1 MTARNTS
8 RTSYVDLLKSGNATT
23 QVQQILAVL
32 GEEQLKI
39 KDLTLKEISR
49 LTGIEINAVSGR
61 VNSMK
66 KQGLVT
72 EQCKRPCRISG
83 RTVTPIGRK

>member
-8 RTSYVDLLKSGNATT
+8 RTSFNDLINSGNSTT
-23 QVQQILAVL
+23 QIEQILAVL
-32 GEEQLKI
+32 KSEPKI

-49 LTGIEINAVSGR
+49 MTGIEINAVSGR
-61 VNSMK
+61 VNFMK

>member
-8 RTSYVDLLKSGNATT
+8 RTSFNDLINSGNATT
-23 QVQQILAVL
+23 QVQQILKVL
-32 GEEQLKI
+32 RDQPKI

>member
-8 RTSYVDLLKSGNATT
+8 RTSYVDLLKSGNDTT
-23 QVQQILAVL
+23 QVEQILAVL
-32 GEEQLKI
+32 KSEPKI

-49 LTGIEINAVSGR
+49 MTGLEINAVSGR
-61 VNSMK
+61 VNQMK
-66 KQGLVT
+66 KQGLVK

-83 RTVTPIGRK
+83 RTVTPIGRN

>member
-8 RTSYVDLLKSGNATT
+8 RTSFNDLINSGNATT
-23 QVQQILAVL
+23 QVQQILKVL
-32 GEEQLKI
+32 RDQPKI

-66 KQGLVT
+66 KEGLVT

>member
-8 RTSYVDLLKSGNATT
+8 RTSFNDLINSGNART
-23 QVQQILAVL
+23 QVEQILAVL
-32 GEEQLKI
+32 KSEPKI

-49 LTGIEINAVSGR
+49 MTGLEINAVSGR
-61 VNSMK
+61 VNQMK

-72 EQCKRPCRISG
+72 EQCKRTCRISG
-83 RTVTPIGRK
+83 RTVTPIGRN